1 MVYNIS
7 MNNRQ
12 EKLLKNI
19 IEIYIKTAKPVGSQV
34 LSEDKSFSVSPATIR
49 NDMLEL
55 ESEDLIF
62 QPHISAGRIPTMS
75 GYRVYLD
82 SLMEVRKLK
91 SNEKKE
97 LENKHNEDIRELAK
111 LLVEKTNLAT
121 IVSFSPS
128 DFYFTGLFNL
138 FSQPEFEDHKA
149 MLSMTQVVDS
159 LEKAIGSIYHDIDKP
174 TVLLGE
180 DNPFSDNCSVIATS
194 LSNGKI
200 LTVLGPL
207 RMDYS
212 KILGLFEE
220 IVKLK

>member
-1 MVYNIS
+1 
-7 MNNRQ
+7 
-12 EKLLKNI
+12 
-19 IEIYIKTAKPVGSQV
+19 
-34 LSEDKSFSVSPATIR
+34 
-49 NDMLEL
+49 
-55 ESEDLIF
+55 
-62 QPHISAGRIPTMS
+62 
-75 GYRVYLD
+75 
-82 SLMEVRKLK
+82 
-91 SNEKKE
+91 
-97 LENKHNEDIRELAK
+97 
-111 LLVEKTNLAT
+111 
-121 IVSFSPS
+121 
-128 DFYFTGLFNL
+128 
-138 FSQPEFEDHKA
+138 
-149 MLSMTQVVDS
+149 MTQVVDS

>member
-12 EKLLKNI
+12 EKILKNI

-55 ESEDLIF
+55 EEEDLIF

-82 SLMEVRKLK
+82 SLMEIKK
-91 SNEKKE
+91 INNNEKKE
-97 LENKHNEDIRELAK
+97 LEVKHKEDIRELAK

-128 DFYFTGLFNL
+128 DANESIKITLNPDSGVSCFISFRIN
-138 FSQPEFEDHKA
+138 S
-149 MLSMTQVVDS
+149 ML
-159 LEKAIGSIYHDIDKP
+159 IGSN
-174 TVLLGE
+174 TW
-180 DNPFSDNCSVIATS
+180 
-194 LSNGKI
+194 
-200 LTVLGPL
+200 
-207 RMDYS
+207 
-212 KILGLFEE
+212 
-220 IVKLK
+220 